1 MIFWVFLL
9 LFIVSIVT
17 LFVTKK
23 ISDEY
28 EKGKSKFND
37 FVYWHDE
44 PIIWTSGVFAVI
56 GGIATII
63 MFICV
68 VTAQI
73 SADGRKAKYE
83 QTYSALIYK
92 SQTESIRDEF
102 GIVNKE
108 YIDEV
113 QEWNEGLSKYKSYS
127 DNFWIGIF
135 YPKKVYQDLEFIDLE
150 EIKMKEQVH

>member
-1 MIFWVFLL
+1 MIFWIFVF
-9 LFIVSIVT
+9 LFIVSMVT
-17 LFVTKK
+17 LFVTRNICDK
-23 ISDEY
+23 Y

-37 FVYWHDE
+37 FVYWNDE

-56 GGIATII
+56 IGIFAII

-68 VTAQI
+68 VNAQI
-73 SADGRKAKYE
+73 SADGCKAKYE

-113 QEWNEGLSKYKSYS
+113 QEWNEGLSKYKACS

-135 YPKKVYQDLEFIDLE
+135 YPKKVYQDLELIDLE
-150 EIKMKEQVH
+150 EIKMRE

>member
-1 MIFWVFLL
+1 MIFWIFVLL
-9 LFIVSIVT
+9 SIVSMVT
-17 LFVTKK
+17 LFVTRNICDK
-23 ISDEY
+23 Y

-44 PIIWTSGVFAVI
+44 PIIWTCGVFAVI
-56 GGIATII
+56 SGIVAII

-68 VTAQI
+68 VNAQI
-73 SADGRKAKYE
+73 SADGCKAKYE

-92 SQTESIRDEF
+92 SQAESIRDEF

-113 QEWNEGLSKYKSYS
+113 QAWNEWISKCKTYS
-127 DNFWIGIF
+127 NDFWIGIF
-135 YPKKVYQDLEFIDLE
+135 YPKKVYQDLELIDLE
-150 EIKMKEQVH
+150 EIKMRE

>member
-1 MIFWVFLL
+1 MIFWVFVL
-9 LFIVSIVT
+9 LFIVSIVA
-17 LFVTKK
+17 LFVTEK
-23 ISDEY
+23 ICDEH

-44 PIIWTSGVFAVI
+44 PIVYTFGAFAVI
-56 GGIATII
+56 SGILAIV

-68 VTAQI
+68 VIAQI
-73 SADGRKAKYE
+73 SADGCKVEYE

-92 SQTESIRDEF
+92 SQTENIRDEF

-113 QEWNEGLSKYKSYS
+113 QAWNEGLSKCKAYS
-127 DNFWIGIF
+127 NDFWIGIF
-135 YPKKVYQDLEFIDLE
+135 YPKKVFQDLELINLE
-150 EIKMKEQVH
+150 EIKMRE